1 MKIYIA
7 GPMSGYP
14 EYNFPAFYKAEETFK
29 KHGYDVV
36 NPASLNVVP
45 EGVTVVSGDK
55 YWKKFMQEDIN
66 QLMTCDAIYML
77 HGWEKSKGASLE
89 HHIAKELGLKVY
101 YENDY
106 FREDNR
112 GT

>member
-1 MKIYIA
+1 MEKLTNIYVA
-7 GPMSGYP
+7 GPMSGYINH
-14 EYNFPAFYKAEETFK
+14 NFPAFHFVAS
-29 KHGYDVV
+29 GLRSVGWIV
-36 NPASLNVVP
+36 INPAEFNVGLQ
-45 EGVTVVSGDK
+45 ENWRACMVT
-55 YWKKFMQEDIN
+55 DIKM
-66 QLMTCDAIYML
+66 LVDCDAIYML
-77 HGWEKSKGASLE
+77 TGWEKSKGASLE